1 LHLTAVSKTGNVPVP
16 NVAITFAGDWNKAG
30 NVTKGDGSA
39 IANGT
44 VACTTGATGS
54 CDVALKT
61 VKVNSTSA
69 TSGDNIPYAVG
80 VQARPAG
87 AQAAVTA
94 TVPALFLAGPVDA
107 AHTTVSLAAGS
118 RETLV
123 AQHADQ
129 VVELN
134 AKLGDANGNPVPV
147 WMAAPQLVQPNGL
160 GVSISPETGTGQ
172 TDAVSWKLNAGGLH
186 APYVTQANMVYE
198 VRAKDGN
205 GTVAKV
211 MDVPGEIPVLPT
223 FTALIAPE
231 ARWNSTATGTGA
243 SIADTALA
251 LIPEKGLSDGDEP
264 LSQFVI
270 AEDVAGYAGYYP
282 AWQRTGPGQGYFPHR
297 WYDDRRLNGDVP
309 KTVRVCP
316 RRLPT
321 TGHGIDG
328 CQDLRPLGPG

>member
-1 LHLTAVSKTGNVPVP
+1 NFVADAKTLTLTGTTTGDRKANATATGTTAATADGKDLLTLHLTAVSKTGNVPVP

-69 TSGDNIPYAVG
+69 TSGDNIPYTVG

-186 APYVTQANMVYE
+186 APYMTQANMVYE

-231 ARWNSTATGTGA
+231 ARWNSAATGTGA

-270 AEDVAGYAGYYP
+270 AENVNGYAGYYP
-282 AWQRTGPGQGYFPHR
+282 AWERTGTGQG
-297 WYDDRRLNGDVP
+297 
-309 KTVRVCP
+309 
-316 RRLPT
+316 
-321 TGHGIDG
+321 
-328 CQDLRPLGPG
+328 

>member
-1 LHLTAVSKTGNVPVP
+1 M
-16 NVAITFAGDWNKAG
+16 
-30 NVTKGDGSA
+30 
-39 IANGT
+39 
-44 VACTTGATGS
+44 
-54 CDVALKT
+54 
-61 VKVNSTSA
+61 
-69 TSGDNIPYAVG
+69 G

-186 APYVTQANMVYE
+186 APYMTQANMVYE

-231 ARWNSTATGTGA
+231 ARWNSAATGTGA

-270 AEDVAGYAGYYP
+270 AENVNGYAGYYP
-282 AWQRTGPGQGYFPHR
+282 AWERTGTGQGYFRHK
-297 WYDDRRLNGDVP
+297 WYGRSGENGAVP
-309 KTVRVCP
+309 DTVKVCLSRHP
-316 RRLPT
+316 QT
-321 TGHGIDG
+321 VETDNG
-328 CQDLRPLGPG
+328 CQDLRPLGAGGTDPWPRVPVKVDIPKLTVYIGPIWDNLLETPDTHFGRQPDGSLRYGDAGCNLVS